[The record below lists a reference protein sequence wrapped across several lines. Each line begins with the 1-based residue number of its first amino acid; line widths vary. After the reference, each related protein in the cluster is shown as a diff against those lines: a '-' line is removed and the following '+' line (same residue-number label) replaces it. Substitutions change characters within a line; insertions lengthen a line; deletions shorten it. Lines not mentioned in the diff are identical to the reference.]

1 MMQIL
6 VLDSHPILQA
16 GFEKI
21 VSETDSFAL
30 APSAYLYNQA
40 FKILDSTP
48 VDIIVMNME
57 LQFL

>member
-1 MMQIL
+1 MIQII
-6 VLDSHPILQA
+6 VLDPHPIVHVGL
-16 GFEKI
+16 EKI

-57 LQFL
+57 LQ